1 MTKGMGKGLQVFKI
15 CDTIKK
21 LFLNFSRRK
30 LFRQFLKARFPMK
43 KVSFSLALLFLCVFC
58 AACTAKTSPA
68 ATVLGHSEELL
79 DKAKLT
85 ASSNHEKIG
94 YQLDPPK
101 KGEEIAVVTLQSGE
115 TFKLRFFP
123 EEAPKAV
130 YNFKLH
136 AIQGYYDGLT
146 FHRIIENF
154 MIQGGDPD
162 GNGTGGESVWGEAF
176 EDEFQSNLLNIDG
189 AVSMAN
195 SGANTNGSQFFIN
208 ATGGTQVNWENYE
221 EGFKMY
227 QENPDAFSAA
237 YGNYIKM
244 DLVPEEMKTLYNER
258 GGNPH
263 LDGYYSTMGIGHT
276 VFAQVFEGFDNV
288 LKLSQTEVEEDGST
302 PVTDVII
309 EKIEITTY

>member
-1 MTKGMGKGLQVFKI
+1 
-15 CDTIKK
+15 
-21 LFLNFSRRK
+21 
-30 LFRQFLKARFPMK
+30 MK
-43 KVSFSLALLFLCVFC
+43 KVTLSFALLFLCVFC
-58 AACTAKTSPA
+58 TACAAKASPA
-68 ATVLGHSEELL
+68 ASVLEHSEELIE
-79 DKAKLT
+79 KTQLT

-94 YQLDPPK
+94 YQLDPPE
-101 KGEEIAVVTLQSGE
+101 KGEEIAVVTMKSGE

-146 FHRIIENF
+146 FHRIMENF

-189 AVSMAN
+189 SVSMAN

-221 EGFKMY
+221 EGFKLY
-227 QENPDAFSAA
+227 QEDPDAFSAT
-237 YGNYIKM
+237 YGRWIKM
-244 DLVPEEMKTLYNER
+244 DLVPEEMKTLYNEH

-288 LKLSQTEVEEDGST
+288 LALSKTEVGADGST
-302 PVTDVII
+302 PVEDVVI